1 MSINPFNFVG
11 AMKTIFHKQLFRGLV
26 SLFFPRHCVV
36 CGARLLGGEHILCVQ
51 CTFRLPYTDYRGKAG
66 NPVERVFWGRLPIV
80 KANAYMKYVSGSDSR
95 RAVLRL
101 KYFDRPDVGNY
112 LGACMA
118 TDLLDTDFFTNI
130 DMIIPIPLASK
141 RQRKRGYNQSE
152 ELAKGI
158 HRITS
163 LPIDNKAVIR
173 TVANPTQT
181 HLDAAAR
188 RANVKDIFAVK
199 VAENLRGK
207 HILLVDDVLTTGATI
222 ISCGQAIVK
231 VCPDVRFSVLTL
243 SLAGHHAS
251 GVNLQ
256 KKK

>member
-1 MSINPFNFVG
+1 MSTKPYNFVG
-11 AMKTIFHKQLFRGLV
+11 AMKTHFHKQLFRGLV
-26 SLFFPRHCVV
+26 SLLFPLRCVV
-36 CGARLLGGEHILCVQ
+36 CGARLLSGEHIICVQ
-51 CTFRLPYTDYRGKAG
+51 CTFKLPYTDYRGKAG

-80 KANAYMKYVSGSDSR
+80 KANAYMKYISGSDSR

-118 TDLLDTDFFTNI
+118 TDLLDTDFFRDI
-130 DMIIPIPLASK
+130 DVIIPIPLAAK
-141 RQRKRGYNQSE
+141 RERKRGYNQSE

-163 LPIDNKAVIR
+163 IPIDSKTVIR
-173 TVANPTQT
+173 TIANPTQT
-181 HLDAAAR
+181 HLDATAR
-188 RANVKDIFAVK
+188 RANVKNIFAVE
-199 VAENLRGK
+199 VPENLHGK

-231 VCPDVRFSVLTL
+231 VCPDIRVSVLTL
-243 SLAGHHAS
+243 SLAGHHAT
-251 GVNLQ
+251 GINLQ

>member
-1 MSINPFNFVG
+1 
-11 AMKTIFHKQLFRGLV
+11 MKTIFHKQLFRGLV
-26 SLFFPRHCVV
+26 SLLFPRRCVV

-51 CTFRLPYTDYRGKAG
+51 CTFRLPYTNYRGKAG

-118 TDLLDTDFFTNI
+118 
-130 DMIIPIPLASK
+130 MIIPIPLASK

-173 TVANPTQT
+173 AVANPTQT

-199 VAENLRGK
+199 VAENLHGK